1 MIPVDLADPTG
12 TQETV
17 AGALQA
23 NPVDGVLTLGPTG
36 AIPTLAALEAGGQL
50 GTIKLATFDLGPEVL
65 EAIDQGNM
73 LFAIDQAQFL
83 QGYLPIVLLT
93 KFLETGALPLGSV
106 DRVMLTGPQLVTSDV
121 AADVIQYSEQ
131 GLR

>member
-1 MIPVDLADPTG
+1 MN
-12 TQETV
+12 
-17 AGALQA
+17 GALQA
-23 NPVDGVLTLGPTG
+23 NPVEGILTLGPTG
-36 AIPTLAALEAGGQL
+36 AIPTLAALEESGNL
-50 GTIKLATFDLGPEVL
+50 GTVALATFDLGPEVL

-73 LFAIDQAQFL
+73 LFAIDQAQYL

-106 DRVMLTGPQLVTSDV
+106 DRVILTGPQIVTSDV
-121 AADVIQYSEQ
+121 AADVIGFSEQ